1 MPSVRSSVNCKA
13 ASALLLLLASPAAAV
28 PVVPNFS
35 QGLVTSRTESKTV
48 IKENIRSE
56 SYRTGFEYSVSGTG
70 VEPANG
76 VVSPPAGKTNI
87 NLSSRSTWKQTAPG
101 AAFQF
106 AETYSS
112 PGLIEKV
119 MIDRETIIESV
130 TDSTSTFSQ

>member
-1 MPSVRSSVNCKA
+1 MNCRA

-35 QGLVTSRTESKTV
+35 QGVVSTHTETKTIV
-48 IKENIRSE
+48 KESIVSE
-56 SYRTGFEYSVSGTG
+56 SHRTGWEYTVTGTGVQPSSGTVSPAVSGTG
-70 VEPANG
+70 LDLANR
-76 VVSPPAGKTNI
+76 
-87 NLSSRSTWKQTAPG
+87 SSWVQSTPG

-106 AETYSS
+106 AETYQG

-119 MIDRETIIESV
+119 IIDRETIIESV

>member
-1 MPSVRSSVNCKA
+1 VRRLII
-13 ASALLLLLASPAAAV
+13 LLLLPLPVAAV

-35 QGLVTSRTESKTV
+35 QGLVTSRTESKTIV
-48 IKENIRSE
+48 KENIRSE

-70 VEPANG
+70 VEPSSG
-76 VVSPPAGKTNI
+76 VVSPSAGTRSLNF
-87 NLSSRSTWKQTAPG
+87 SSRSAWKQTVPG

-106 AETYSS
+106 AETYSG

-119 MIDRETIIESV
+119 AIDRETMIESV

>member
-1 MPSVRSSVNCKA
+1 MNCRA

-35 QGLVTSRTESKTV
+35 QGVVSTHTETKTIV
-48 IKENIRSE
+48 KESIVSE
-56 SYRTGFEYSVSGTG
+56 SHRTGWEYTVSGTG
-70 VEPANG
+70 VEPSSG
-76 VVSPPAGKTNI
+76 TVSPAVSGAGLDLAN
-87 NLSSRSTWKQTAPG
+87 RSNWVQSTPG

-106 AETYSS
+106 AETYQG

-119 MIDRETIIESV
+119 IIDRETIIESV

>member
-1 MPSVRSSVNCKA
+1 MR
-13 ASALLLLLASPAAAV
+13 LIFLLLLASPAAAV

-35 QGLVTSRTESKTV
+35 QGIVSSTTQSKTV
-48 IKENIRSE
+48 VRENIRSE
-56 SYRTGFEYSVSGTG
+56 SFRTGFEYSVAGTG
-70 VEPANG
+70 VHPSSG
-76 VVSPPAGKTNI
+76 IVSPPAGNKAL
-87 NLSSRSTWKQTAPG
+87 NLSSRSTWVQTTPG

-106 AETYSS
+106 AETYSG

>member
-1 MPSVRSSVNCKA
+1 VNCKA

-35 QGLVTSRTESKTV
+35 QGVVSSSTQTKTIV
-48 IKENIRSE
+48 KENIVSE
-56 SYRTGFEYSVSGTG
+56 SYRTGWEYTVSGTG
-70 VEPANG
+70 VEPSSG
-76 VVSPPAGKTNI
+76 TVSPAVSGTGLDLAN
-87 NLSSRSTWKQTAPG
+87 RSNWVQSTPG

-106 AETYSS
+106 AETYQG

-119 MIDRETIIESV
+119 IIDRETIIESV

>member
-1 MPSVRSSVNCKA
+1 MNCRA

-35 QGLVTSRTESKTV
+35 QGVVSTHTETKTIV
-48 IKENIRSE
+48 KESIVSE
-56 SYRTGFEYSVSGTG
+56 SHRTGWEYTVSGTG
-70 VEPANG
+70 VEPSSG
-76 VVSPPAGKTNI
+76 TVSPAVSGTGL
-87 NLSSRSTWKQTAPG
+87 NLANRSSWVQSTPG

-106 AETYSS
+106 AETYQG

-119 MIDRETIIESV
+119 IIDRETIIESV

>member
-1 MPSVRSSVNCKA
+1 MKRLII
-13 ASALLLLLASPAAAV
+13 LLLLPSPAMAV

-35 QGLVTSRTESKTV
+35 QGLVSSTTQSKTV
-48 IKENIRSE
+48 VRENIVSE

-70 VEPANG
+70 VEPTSG
-76 VVSPPAGKTNI
+76 VVSPSAGTTSL
-87 NLSSRSTWKQTAPG
+87 NLSSRSTWKQTVPG

-106 AETYSS
+106 AETYSG

-119 MIDRETIIESV
+119 MIDRETVIESV